1 MHAQIQ
7 RTDGQWYSAEYS
19 TFSISDEASKYRLTV
34 SGYTGDAGDP
44 MTAAQR
50 SIFNADGRMFS
61 TPDSDNDDC
70 PCNCA
75 VPRGGGW
82 WYAWCTTSQLNNN
95 QAVLWSTTHYD
106 ADVQNTRMLV
116 KVIPSFTVQ
125 LLPSD
130 GWILMQRKVSGGSV
144 SFNQNWAAYR
154 DGFGSV
160 TGNDNY
166 WLGLDKIHRLMQL
179 SSANLRVEVC
189 KLR

>member
-1 MHAQIQ
+1 VA
-7 RTDGQWYSAEYS
+7 GYS
-19 TFSISDEASKYRLTV
+19 
-34 SGYTGDAGDP
+34 GDAGDP

-95 QAVLWSTTHYD
+95 QAVLWSTTHFD
-106 ADVQNTRMLV
+106 ADVQNTRMMM
-116 KVIPSFTVQ
+116 KVNPGVGAQ
-125 LLPSD
+125 LTFNS
-130 GWILMQRKVSGGSV
+130 WILMQRKVTGGAV
-144 SFNQNWAAYR
+144 SFEQNWAAYR
-154 DGFGSV
+154 DGFGSA

-166 WLGLDKIHRLMQL
+166 WLGLDKVYRLVQL
-179 SSANLRVEVC
+179 GSARLRVEV
-189 KLR
+189 